1 MTHGGVIKHYFV
13 DEAGDLTLFDKR
25 RRIVVGKEGVSRCF
39 MMGLVDL
46 PDPEDAHR
54 KLEELRKELLNDPY
68 FRGVPSMQPEA
79 KKTAA
84 CFHANNDLPEVR
96 REVLKLLPSLN
107 AKVLVA
113 IKRKNVLA
121 EYHKQLYENTGEKFK
136 TNAVYDELVKI
147 VFYGKLHS
155 ADENRIVFARL
166 GKAKREKALREA
178 LIETKQTFDKRWGRK
193 PDPLTCIEAAYPTE
207 SAGLQIADYYLWALQ
222 RMYEKQEDRF
232 YSLLQDQY
240 RLIRDLDDTRN
251 KPYGEYYKDSNKLD
265 LQKML
270 PVAS

>member
-1 MTHGGVIKHYFV
+1 MTAEKVVKHYFV
-13 DEAGDLTLFDKR
+13 DEAGDLTLFDR
-25 RRIVVGKEGVSRCF
+25 RKRIVVGRQGVSRCF
-39 MMGLVDL
+39 MVGLVDF
-46 PDPEDAHR
+46 PAPEEARR
-54 KLEELRKELLNDPY
+54 KLEELRADLLADPY
-68 FRGVPSMQPEA
+68 FRNVPSMQPEA

-96 REVLKLLPSLN
+96 REVLRLLPSFN

-113 IKRKNVLA
+113 VKRKNVLA
-121 EYHKQLYENTGEKFK
+121 EHHKLLYESKGEKFK

-147 VFYGKLHS
+147 VCHNKLHS

-166 GKAKREKALREA
+166 GKANREKALREA
-178 LIETKQTFDKRWGRK
+178 LVETKQEFDRRWGKR
-193 PDPLTCIEAAYPTE
+193 PDPPMRIEAAYPTE
-207 SAGLQIADYYLWALQ
+207 SAGLQVADYYLWALQ

-232 YSLLQDQY
+232 FYLLQSQY

-251 KPYGEYYKDSNKLD
+251 KPYGEYYKDSNPLD